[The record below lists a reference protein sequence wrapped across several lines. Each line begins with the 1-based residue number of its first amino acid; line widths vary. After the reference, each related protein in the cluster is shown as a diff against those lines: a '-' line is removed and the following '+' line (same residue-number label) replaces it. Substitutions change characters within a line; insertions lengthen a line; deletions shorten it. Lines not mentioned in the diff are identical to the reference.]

1 MPLSSHPSHLHSELV
16 EIPFSVPISSHKKFS
31 PTFVNG
37 RQPRVV
43 YSRSLFDLTG
53 NAISPLIR
61 KIRVNFM
68 FRLTTP
74 RKFFKVIY
82 ALDTH
87 YSVMVKEKV
96 LRWLR
101 GAISQHAKRLCG
113 YDIQLCRYS
122 NCPTISAFL
131 TYILP

>member
-16 EIPFSVPISSHKKFS
+16 EIPFSVPISSHKNFS

-61 KIRVNFM
+61 KIRVHFM

-82 ALDTH
+82 ALDTR
-87 YSVMVKEKV
+87 YLVV
-96 LRWLR
+96 
-101 GAISQHAKRLCG
+101 GKRKSPFG
-113 YDIQLCRYS
+113 D
-122 NCPTISAFL
+122 
-131 TYILP
+131 